1 MGPLQW
7 EVASTVESPS
17 ASLLEHFAD
26 VEDPRIARTKRH
38 ELLGIMAIGICA
50 VICGADGWTGMQ
62 DFGVAKE
69 TWLRTFLDLPF
80 GIPSHDTFGRVF
92 ARLDPVQF
100 QRSFMG
106 WVKDVSDATKGQ
118 TVAVDGKTLR
128 RSHDRASG
136 REAIHMVSAWADRN
150 RLVLGQVKVDDKT
163 NEIRAIP
170 ELLRLLALEGC
181 IVTIDAMGCQSEIA
195 RTIREKD
202 ADYVLAVKENQ
213 PSLRRELEETF
224 AMVCEKASPEPYLDH
239 CQTVEKGHGRIETRN
254 YWTLSSPEDIAY
266 INREAKW
273 DGLRSIGMVE
283 SERREGDRVSHNT
296 RYFICSLAGDARAF
310 GNAVRTHWGIENC
323 VHWVLDVSFREDDC
337 RVRTGHGAANLAV
350 LRHIALNLL
359 RCEKTARSGIKLRRL
374 RAGWD
379 ETYLLKVLSA
389 VD

>member
-1 MGPLQW
+1 MGPRHW
-7 EVASTVESPS
+7 EVASTVKSS
-17 ASLLEHFAD
+17 SGSLLEHFED
-26 VEDPRIARTKRH
+26 VEDPRIDRSKRH
-38 ELLGIMAIGICA
+38 ELLDIMAIGICA
-50 VICGADGWTGMQ
+50 VICGADGWMGMQ
-62 DFGVAKE
+62 DFGLAKE
-69 TWLRTFLDLPF
+69 SWLRTFLDLPY

-92 ARLDPVQF
+92 ARVDPIQF
-100 QRSFMG
+100 QRSFLG
-106 WVKDVSDATKGQ
+106 WVQDVSEATKGQ
-118 TVAVDGKTLR
+118 TVALDGKTLR

-136 REAIHMVSAWADRN
+136 REAIHMVSAWADKN
-150 RLVLGQVKVDDKT
+150 RLILGQVKVDDKS

-195 RTIREKD
+195 RTIREKK
-202 ADYVLAVKENQ
+202 ADYLLAVKENQ
-213 PSLRRELEETF
+213 PFLRRELEETF
-224 AMVCEKASPEPYLDH
+224 AMVRGKASPEPYLDH

-266 INREAKW
+266 INRESKW

-283 SERREGDRVSHNT
+283 SERREGNQVSRDT
-296 RYFICSLAGDARAF
+296 RYFISSLAGDARAF
-310 GNAVRTHWGIENC
+310 GHAARAHWGIENC

-337 RVRTGHGAANLAV
+337 RVRTDHGPENLAV

-359 RCEKTARSGIKLRRL
+359 RCEKTARTGIKLRRL

-389 VD
+389 LG